1 MTAQDFTI
9 ELYFTIELFCR
20 VDDAM
25 PEVQKHP
32 LSALHPSEV
41 VTIGLSH
48 ALRGEGCRA
57 FYRWLQKELQAL
69 FPRLPERTRL
79 FRLLQ
84 SQAKATQRFLAQPS
98 LFGVCDSYGIELL
111 HPKREGRSPRQI
123 GAPSGSKKGKSNW
136 RWIIGAKLGLLCNA
150 QGQVV
155 NWQCDTANVYDVVF
169 HPLLEAVQ
177 EEMIVLCD
185 RGFYSRKGN
194 PPNLKVCRRG
204 SWNERMTIET
214 FFSLFTR
221 VLHLKTQSSILGRL
235 ENTTGLCGGGL
246 QPLHQLVRNCQSHP
260 KELCS
265 LNPHQWLVIWHVPLW

>member
-1 MTAQDFTI
+1 MTAQD
-9 ELYFTIELFCR
+9 FTIELFCR

-25 PEVQKHP
+25 PEVEKHP

-41 VTIGLSH
+41 VTIGLLH

-84 SQAKATQRFLAQPS
+84 AQAEVTQRFLAQPS
-98 LFGVCDSYGIELL
+98 LFGVCDSFGIELL

-123 GAPSGSKKGKSNW
+123 GKKGKSNW

-155 NWQCDTANVYDVVF
+155 NWQCDTANAYDAVF
-169 HPLLEAVQ
+169 HPMLEAVQ

-194 PPNLKVCRRG
+194 PPNLKVCQRG

-214 FFSLFTR
+214 IFSLFTR
-221 VLHLKTQSSILGRL
+221 VLHLKKLSHRSWVGLKTRL
-235 ENTTGLCGGGL
+235 AYAMAAFNLCINWSGTVNL
-246 QPLHQLVRNCQSHP
+246 TLKNFAL
-260 KELCS
+260 
-265 LNPHQWLVIWHVPLW
+265 